1 MTIKQYCMALV
12 LGLLV
17 LNRGVVFA
25 APASPEAIQKAI
37 EKGVAFLYSTQKND
51 CWEVSPAR
59 EGTDHKWQTYQGD
72 TWGGSTDMAV
82 YALLAAGEKPTDPR
96 LASAIEFIKKSE
108 QIGVYNLA
116 VRCVVWSMLPQT
128 PEIRKLLMRDVAS
141 LGAATRTQG
150 VGVGFCG
157 YLPKETGNN
166 YDLSVSQFAVLG
178 VWAAA
183 DAGVEISDA
192 YWQTIDAAWRKEQFP
207 DGGWAYARNM
217 PGRAD
222 KPTPTMTAAG
232 VATLFI
238 TQDHLR
244 LNNGNCKGNPIDKN
258 IELGIAA
265 IERTFNAGMTTPGVP
280 VFPRQYYC
288 MFGYERIGVA
298 SGYKYFGKIDWFSQ
312 IASTLVAAQKPDGR
326 WATGVWDVANTSF
339 AIISLARGRAPVMI
353 NKLRYTNTASE
364 STNKTDK
371 SASERPE
378 RWNQRPRDVANFVR
392 WLEKQSEA
400 SLNWQILSLD
410 APVDELHDAPVI
422 YISGDEAPAWS
433 KEQLAKLRNYMEG
446 GGLVLANAD
455 CGGAKFTAAIQ
466 KAGKELFPGYAWRE
480 LPADHPIYTNQLFN
494 RKKWKSKPN
503 VMAISN
509 GARELM
515 MIVPA
520 ADLGKAWQTEATTSR
535 PELYEL
541 TSNIIRY
548 VGGVEVTRRAKG
560 VVRPTLSTTKPSNT
574 MSVAR
579 IQYSGNWNPEPG
591 GWNRLACLMS
601 QQLVG
606 LEIKTIAP
614 TVATPIAGTIA
625 HLTGTDTF
633 KLTAEERTAIQKY
646 VNDGGTLVVDA
657 AGGSSEFATSA
668 ETELEAMFPGFAK
681 AVTPLA
687 ADHAVF
693 TGAGDTPIKIRYRN
707 FARAT
712 VGRSESP
719 RIRGFNIG
727 DRTAVLY
734 SREDLSVGLVGT
746 PVDGII
752 GYDPDVASNL
762 MMSILNYAGKLKK

>member
-1 MTIKQYCMALV
+1 VNIKQYCMALC
-12 LGLLV
+12 LGFLV

-37 EKGVAFLYSTQKND
+37 DKGVAFLYSTQKNN
-51 CWEVSPAR
+51 CWEVAPAR
-59 EGTDHKWQTYQGD
+59 DGTDHKWQTYQGD
-72 TWGGSTDMAV
+72 TWGGSTDIAV

-96 LASAIEFIKKSE
+96 LAGAIEFLKNSE
-108 QIGVYNLA
+108 QIGVYNLS

-128 PEIRKLLMRDVAS
+128 PEIKKLLKRDVS
-141 LGAATRTQG
+141 LLAAATQTEG
-150 VGVGFCG
+150 VGAGFCG
-157 YLPKETGNN
+157 YLPNGKGDN

-183 DAGVEISDA
+183 DAGVEIPDA
-192 YWQTIDAAWRKEQFP
+192 YWQRTDAAWRKEQFP
-207 DGGWAYARNM
+207 DGGWSYARRM
-217 PGRAD
+217 PGRVD
-222 KPTPTMTAAG
+222 KQTATMTAAG

-244 LNNGNCKGNPIDKN
+244 LNNGSCKGNPVDKN

-265 IERTFNAGMTTPGVP
+265 IERTFNFGMTQPGVP

-288 MFGYERIGVA
+288 MFGYERVGVA

-312 IASTLVAAQKPDGR
+312 IASTLVVAQKPDGR
-326 WATGVWDVANTSF
+326 WATGTWDVANTSF

-353 NKLRYTNTASE
+353 NKLRYSNATPDSSDKATSE
-364 STNKTDK
+364 KT
-371 SASERPE
+371 E

-410 APVDELHDAPVI
+410 VPVDELHDAPVI

-433 KEQLAKLRNYMEG
+433 KEQLAKLRTYIEG

-455 CGGAKFTAAIQ
+455 CGGPKFTAAIQ
-466 KAGKELFPGYAWRE
+466 KAGKELFPDYPWRE
-480 LPADHPIYTNQLFN
+480 LPADHPIYNHQLFD
-494 RKKWKSKPN
+494 RKKWKSKPS

-541 TSNIIRY
+541 TSNIMRY

-560 VVRPTLSTTKPSNT
+560 VTRPTFATTKPSSKV
-574 MSVAR
+574 SVAR

-606 LEIKTIAP
+606 LETKTVAP

-625 HLTGTDTF
+625 HLTGTDAF
-633 KLTAEERTAIQKY
+633 KLTAEERTAIQKF

-657 AGGSSEFATSA
+657 AGGSTEFATSA
-668 ETELEAMFPGFAK
+668 ETELETMFPGFAK
-681 AVTPLA
+681 AATPLA
-687 ADHAVF
+687 ADHAVY
-693 TGAGDTPIKIRYRN
+693 TSAGDTPIKIRYRS

-746 PVDGII
+746 PVDGIV
-752 GYDPDVASNL
+752 GYEPDAATNL
-762 MMSILNYAGKLKK
+762 MKSILVYAATSKK